1 MEVGERVDIPYH
13 FLNDLLDH
21 FKLVAVDG
29 MVNLK
34 PIALGLVT
42 VLGIIDLTTMWGLYF
57 GEMRVRE
64 MVGKAIKIGFFAAL
78 IMNWGPLTMA
88 VEGTFTQV
96 ARVASGNT
104 ADSSPT
110 GIMQQANR
118 ISYRL
123 FNNAVHDVPLNGVS
137 NESKAS
143 FYDDNGH
150 LVDNYKDLLKEGKSS
165 DDSFLNVFSG
175 FGDSIAQI
183 PGRFIKLV
191 LCVAI
196 YLAFAF
202 IALNVILCYVEFYI
216 TTALSIILIPFGV
229 NSHTSFMSQKALG
242 ALVNFGTKLMI
253 MLFLIGIMSSFIQ
266 EIKTIQND
274 DYAELFEIT
283 LQACMYAFLI
293 WQLPTLISGM
303 LSGSPSM
310 GASAGGVAAGA
321 SAMMNRTGNAIGSS
335 TRGMINAAAI
345 TGDAI
350 RASRADKGFWSH
362 INGVTKD
369 TAKNR
374 IDRAKNAIFRRS
386 SVTSNK
392 ARMLS
397 NARAKAGGYQ

>member
-13 FLNDLLDH
+13 FLNELLDH

-123 FNNAVHDVPLNGVS
+123 FNNAVHDVPLNGV
-137 NESKAS
+137 NAVGTS

-283 LQACMYAFLI
+283 LQSCMYAFLI
-293 WQLPTLISGM
+293 WKLPDLISGM
-303 LSGSPSM
+303 LSGTPSM
-310 GASAGGVAAGA
+310 GVSAGGLARNTQQALKLGAKPVRSAAR
-321 SAMMNRTGNAIGSS
+321 AMMMATAMGYDMMRVGAGRLKNTMRPLSGS
-335 TRGMINAAAI
+335 I
-345 TGDAI
+345 T
-350 RASRADKGFWSH
+350 
-362 INGVTKD
+362 NG
-369 TAKNR
+369 AKNR
-374 IDRAKNAIFRRS
+374 INSAKNAILRRAS
-386 SVTSNK
+386 
-392 ARMLS
+392 LS
-397 NARAKAGGYQ
+397 NQRQSGGNP